1 MPRQFATTTLKELL
15 HRNNSTDVWRL
26 QHPAQHA
33 FTWSGKNPVDNTPVL
48 TRIDKFYI
56 TYALTNNTTK
66 SDIKPYPHSD
76 HDLISLTLDLSHM
89 KRGRGY
95 WHFNNTLLNNTLF
108 TTDITNFWT
117 NWLTQK
123 YTFNNQLEWWDKAK
137 YHFKQIAIHH
147 ATQQRKVER
156 HDRTKLEQ
164 RLHTLQQKASSG
176 TATDVDAYLLAKEEL
191 RRHELN
197 ELERLKI
204 RTKARFIEEGEKSTK
219 YFYNLEKKRQTDQTI
234 RLLTKD
240 NLDTVTDVNDIV
252 TETKDFY
259 TKLYTAEPI
268 DKNAQEEFFDIPTPQ
283 LSSKDCKSCEGL
295 VRPAELTIAIKSMPP
310 NKSPGIDGLTVY
322 FYQYFW
328 DILVPELTAVYNFS
342 FSHGL
347 LSVSQRRGIITFHC

>member
-15 HRNNSTDVWRL
+15 HRNNLTDVWRL

-76 HDLISLTLDLSHM
+76 HELILLTLDLSHM

-95 WHFNNTLLNNTLF
+95 WHFNNTLLNNAMF

-137 YHFKQIAIHH
+137 YHFNQIAIHH

-156 HDRTKLEQ
+156 HDHTKQEVETTYN
-164 RLHTLQQKASSG
+164 RAFFNSS
-176 TATDVDAYLLAKEEL
+176 VCAYKSITRYLKVSKEN
-191 RRHELN
+191 HSYP
-197 ELERLKI
+197 
-204 RTKARFIEEGEKSTK
+204 EKSLIK
-219 YFYNLEKKRQTDQTI
+219 YLALYSKLNLPKQ
-234 RLLTKD
+234 
-240 NLDTVTDVNDIV
+240 
-252 TETKDFY
+252 
-259 TKLYTAEPI
+259 
-268 DKNAQEEFFDIPTPQ
+268 
-283 LSSKDCKSCEGL
+283 
-295 VRPAELTIAIKSMPP
+295 IKFC
-310 NKSPGIDGLTVY
+310 T
-322 FYQYFW
+322 Q
-328 DILVPELTAVYNFS
+328 
-342 FSHGL
+342 
-347 LSVSQRRGIITFHC
+347 